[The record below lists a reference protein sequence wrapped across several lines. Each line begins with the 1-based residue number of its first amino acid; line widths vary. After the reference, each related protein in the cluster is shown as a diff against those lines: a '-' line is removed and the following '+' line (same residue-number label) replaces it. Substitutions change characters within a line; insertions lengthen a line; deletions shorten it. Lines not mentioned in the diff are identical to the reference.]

1 MTFNIKATIAGMG
14 LAVLLATSVQA
25 APAADFVEKLQ
36 AESRPLVDRERDG
49 ARRPVQVINLLGIS
63 EGDTVVDI
71 GAAGGWFTRVLSAA
85 VGPSGKVIMQEGP
98 RALEND
104 QGAAPKA
111 IAAELG
117 NVEVSFEDLGDVGT
131 DVADAAITALN
142 LHHANDERGTAAMK
156 DLFKVLKPGGVAA
169 VIDHVATAQSPA
181 NIHRILPETVKG
193 WIEASG
199 LEIVEESDILRT
211 TADDHTLPVF
221 APELGRDTDQFL
233 FVVRKP
239 A

>member
-1 MTFNIKATIAGMG
+1 MTFKIKTIIAGAG
-14 LAVLLATSVQA
+14 LALALVTSVQA

-36 AESRPLVDRERDG
+36 AESRPLADRVRDG
-49 ARRPVQVINLLGIS
+49 ARRPVQVVNLLGIS
-63 EGDTVVDI
+63 EGMTVVDI
-71 GAAGGWFTRVLSAA
+71 GAAAGWYTQVLSAA

-98 RALEND
+98 RALENE

-111 IAAELG
+111 LAAALG
-117 NVEVSFEDLGDVGT
+117 NVEVSFENLGDVGT
-131 DVADAAITALN
+131 GVADAAITAMN
-142 LHHANDERGTAAMK
+142 LHHSNDERGTAAMK

-193 WIEASG
+193 WIEAAG
-199 LEIVEESDILRT
+199 LEVVKESDILRT

-221 APELGRDTDQFL
+221 APELGRDTDRFL